1 MSKKDAF
8 FESICYWI
16 FFVLASKNGAKINVF
31 SNLQRKRRF
40 CENRA
45 PVEARARFSR
55 FGASKN
61 RPNIGVQTHSK
72 NTSKKWASNI
82 DFRMHFGLPKPP
94 KSLLKAM
101 RNEACFATLWN
112 PRAARRK
119 ATGAGLCKASK
130 WLGIW
135 LGLLYLSIY
144 LLSIYLSIY
153 LRTSM
158 FSEN

>member
-1 MSKKDAF
+1 MSKKNTF
-8 FESICYWI
+8 FESIFYWI
-16 FFVLASKNGAKINVF
+16 FFGLASKNKAKIDVF
-31 SNLQRKRRF
+31 SNLFWKRRF
-40 CENRA
+40 CENRV

-72 NTSKKWASNI
+72 KTSKKWASNI
-82 DFRMHFGLPKPP
+82 DFGIHFGLPKPP

-101 RNEACFATLWN
+101 RNEACFATLWKSPGN
-112 PRAARRK
+112 RRK
-119 ATGAGLCKASK
+119 SSGPGLCKASK

-144 LLSIYLSIY
+144 LLICSS
-153 LRTSM
+153 SP
-158 FSEN
+158 